1 MTRRH
6 EQLEEVIRRTLQESL
21 RKGIADP
28 RVRGIVSV
36 GHVKLAPDMADATA
50 FVSAYPSENLELVL
64 HGLKSATP
72 HLRRELARRANL
84 RRTPRIWFKK
94 DAGAAAAAEVTR
106 RLDPINDPHEGGRQ
120 HGQDE
125 ENLGN

>member
-50 FVSAYPSENLELVL
+50 FVSAYPAENLDLVM

-72 HLRRELARRANL
+72 TFASGIG
-84 RRTPRIWFKK
+84 PS
-94 DAGAAAAAEVTR
+94 
-106 RLDPINDPHEGGRQ
+106 RQ
-120 HGQDE
+120 SATYPKT
-125 ENLGN
+125 LV

>member
-6 EQLEEVIRRTLQESL
+6 EQLEEVIRRTLQETL

-28 RVRGIVSV
+28 RVRGIVSI
-36 GHVKLAPDMADATA
+36 GHVKLAPDMGDATA
-50 FVSAYPSENLELVL
+50 FISAFPPENLELVL

-72 HLRRELARRANL
+72 HLRRDLARRANL
-84 RRTPRIWFKK
+84 RRTPRLWFKK

-106 RLDPINDPHEGGRQ
+106 RLDPNNDPNEGGRE
-120 HGQDE
+120 HGHDE
-125 ENLGN
+125 ENLGD

>member
-50 FVSAYPSENLELVL
+50 FVSAYPS
-64 HGLKSATP
+64 
-72 HLRRELARRANL
+72 
-84 RRTPRIWFKK
+84 
-94 DAGAAAAAEVTR
+94 
-106 RLDPINDPHEGGRQ
+106 
-120 HGQDE
+120 
-125 ENLGN
+125 

>member
-36 GHVKLAPDMADATA
+36 GHVRLAPDMADATA
-50 FVSAYPSENLELVL
+50 YVSAYPAENLDLVL
-64 HGLKSATP
+64 HGRAGPNPDSRRDMHSHMPWHPPCREPTSRDQRTRSRGHVDPQYPCATI
-72 HLRRELARRANL
+72 LARFGESLLQVAR
-84 RRTPRIWFKK
+84 
-94 DAGAAAAAEVTR
+94 DDGS
-106 RLDPINDPHEGGRQ
+106 
-120 HGQDE
+120 
-125 ENLGN
+125 